1 MESEMRSSEKTKLA
15 YTAAEFAEKHGLTV
29 KAAEIILS
37 VNGSSRVACDAAARA
52 FKEAVAHRQ
61 HSNDGE

>member
-1 MESEMRSSEKTKLA
+1 MRSSEKTKLA

-52 FKEAVAHRQ
+52 FKEAVAHRE
-61 HSNDGE
+61 HSNDDGE